1 MSGERIT
8 RVTLA
13 EARKMKGLTD
23 WDRVRALTDEDID
36 RAIAEDPDAA
46 PEWTEEEWRRARVM
60 VPVSLHLDREVLDW
74 FKRHDDGYEARIND
88 VLRAYVESQNH
99 QP

>member
-60 VPVSLHLDREVLDW
+60 VPAMRGWRYMFRIWKAFSSFTRSSSAGEKPAIDRRRV
-74 FKRHDDGYEARIND
+74 
-88 VLRAYVESQNH
+88 
-99 QP
+99 